1 MAAQT
6 NTIEEKDSYIAELE
20 SEIFELKEK
29 KSKLYLPCR
38 QCKRNISF
46 LQTEIV
52 YYSTDAS
59 KHTCILVNLNIIL

>member
-29 KSKLYLPCR
+29 LELTKC
-38 QCKRNISF
+38 N
-46 LQTEIV
+46 E
-52 YYSTDAS
+52 
-59 KHTCILVNLNIIL
+59 

>member
-29 KSKLYLPCR
+29 PH
-38 QCKRNISF
+38 RN
-46 LQTEIV
+46 
-52 YYSTDAS
+52 
-59 KHTCILVNLNIIL
+59 